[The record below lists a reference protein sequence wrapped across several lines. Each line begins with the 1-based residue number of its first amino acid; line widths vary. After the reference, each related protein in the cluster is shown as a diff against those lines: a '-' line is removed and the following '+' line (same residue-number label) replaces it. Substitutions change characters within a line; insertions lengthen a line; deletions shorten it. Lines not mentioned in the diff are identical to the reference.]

1 MKNYEDVVEEVKN
14 YEDVVEASPG
24 DVSGALIAVHDSDLL
39 DLLILHGSHSAI
51 STVRQCHQYCTSRR
65 RTGKE
70 RESVCVSLGHK
81 QPLGFFVWTARR
93 AIALPACGVLIAK
106 GQTRAP
112 ARSA

>member
-51 STVRQCHQYCTSRR
+51 STVRQCHQYGTSVPSVLYISSPD
-65 RTGKE
+65 GKGE
-70 RESVCVSLGHK
+70 GECV
-81 QPLGFFVWTARR
+81 R
-93 AIALPACGVLIAK
+93 LPG
-106 GQTRAP
+106 T
-112 ARSA
+112 